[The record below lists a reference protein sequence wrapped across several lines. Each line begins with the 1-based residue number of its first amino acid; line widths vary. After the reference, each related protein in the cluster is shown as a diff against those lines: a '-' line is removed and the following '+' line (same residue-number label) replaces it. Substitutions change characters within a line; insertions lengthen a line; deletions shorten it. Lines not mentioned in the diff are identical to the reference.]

1 MFATSADILNMSL
14 AIGFLVLVIF
24 LCITLFYA
32 ILILRDFSHVSEEI
46 KTTVD
51 KIHTTIA
58 QPLMAIEFIVEK
70 IRPYIEMFIDK
81 KMNSGKS
88 PLKKK

>member
-1 MFATSADILNMSL
+1 MSL

-46 KTTVD
+46 RMTVD
-51 KIHTTIA
+51 KIHKTITE
-58 QPLMAIEFIVEK
+58 PLRAIEFIVEK
-70 IRPYIEMFIDK
+70 IRPYLEMFVDK
-81 KMNSGKS
+81 RVNSAKTAS
-88 PLKKK
+88 KKK

>member
-1 MFATSADILNMSL
+1 MSL
-14 AIGFLVLVIF
+14 AIGFLVLVVF

-32 ILILRDFSHVSEEI
+32 ILILRDFSQVSNEI
-46 KTTVD
+46 KTTVQ
-51 KIHTTIA
+51 KIHATIA

-81 KMNSGKS
+81 RMNSGKTTA
-88 PLKKK
+88 KKK